1 MEKMKL
7 GEILL
12 KAGVVDELQLRS
24 ALAYQQK
31 WGGKLGKNLLEL
43 GFVTEEQLLKALSN
57 QLKLPAVDLKR
68 FRIPPGVLKVIPY
81 ETAKKLSVIPLGIK
95 EDGGKKF
102 LYLAMSDPT
111 DTEAISQIEFIS
123 KLPVRPVISTESA
136 IQRAIKYYYEGD
148 SEAFQDFKT
157 QVVFTERDRV
167 ITEKLMEQN
176 NDLMKKYPLE
186 KIVNAIFNL
195 LIKKKII
202 TEDELKELL
211 K

>member
-1 MEKMKL
+1 MVRVKL
-7 GEILL
+7 GEILI

-43 GFVTEEQLLKALSN
+43 GFITEEQLLKALSN

-68 FRIPPGVLKVIPY
+68 FKIPSGVLKVLPY
-81 ETAKKLSVIPLGIK
+81 ETVKKLSVIPLGIK
-95 EDGGKKF
+95 EEGGKKY
-102 LYLAMSDPT
+102 LYIAMSDPT
-111 DTEAISQIEFIS
+111 DTNAISHIEFIS
-123 KLPVRPVISTESA
+123 KLSVRPVISTESA

-157 QVVFTERDRV
+157 QVVFTEKDRV
-167 ITEKLMEQN
+167 LSEKFTEEQI
-176 NDLMKKYPLE
+176 DLTKNHSVE
-186 KIVNAIFNL
+186 KILNAIITL
-195 LIKKKII
+195 LFKKKII
-202 TEDELKELL
+202 SEEELKELL

>member
-1 MEKMKL
+1 MEKLKL

-57 QLKLPAVDLKR
+57 QLKLPAVDLKK
-68 FRIPPGVLKVIPY
+68 FRISPNVLKILPY
-81 ETAKKLSVIPLGIK
+81 DVVKKLSVIPLGIK
-95 EDGGKKF
+95 DEGGKKF
-102 LYLAMSDPT
+102 LYVAMSDPT

-123 KLPVRPVISTESA
+123 KFPVRPVISTDSA
-136 IQRAIKYYYEGD
+136 IQRAIRYYYEGD
-148 SEAFQDFKT
+148 SEAFQDYKT
-157 QVVFTERDRV
+157 QVVFTERDRLL
-167 ITEKLMEQN
+167 TERLMEEN
-176 NDLMKKYPLE
+176 EDLVKKYPVE
-186 KIVNAIFNL
+186 KLVQALFKL
-195 LIKKKII
+195 LLKKKII
-202 TEDELKELL
+202 TEDELKEFL

>member
-43 GFVTEEQLLKALSN
+43 GFITEEQLLKALST
-57 QLKLPAVDLKR
+57 QLKLPAVDLKK
-68 FRIPPGVLKVIPY
+68 FRISPGILKILPY
-81 ETAKKLSVIPLGIK
+81 EVVKKLCVIPLGVK
-95 EDGGKKF
+95 EEGGKKF
-102 LYLAMSDPT
+102 LYVAMSDPT
-111 DTEAISQIEFIS
+111 DVEVISQIEFIS
-123 KLPVRPVISTESA
+123 KLPVRPVISTDSA
-136 IQRAIKYYYEGD
+136 IQRAIRYYYEGD
-148 SEAFQDFKT
+148 SEAFEDFKT

-167 ITEKLMEQN
+167 LTEKFAEEN
-176 NDLMKKYPLE
+176 EDLFKRYPVE
-186 KIVNAIFNL
+186 KLVQGLFKL
-195 LIKKKII
+195 LLKKKII
-202 TEDELKELL
+202 TEDELQEFL

>member
-1 MEKMKL
+1 MKL

-43 GFVTEEQLLKALSN
+43 GFITEEQLLKALSN

-95 EDGGKKF
+95 EEGGKKF

-123 KLPVRPVISTESA
+123 KLAVRPVISTDSA

-157 QVVFTERDRV
+157 QVVFTERDKV
-167 ITEKLMEQN
+167 LTEKLMEQN

-186 KIVNAIFNL
+186 KIVNALFNL

-202 TEDELKELL
+202 TEDELKEFL

>member
-1 MEKMKL
+1 MEKLKL

-57 QLKLPAVDLKR
+57 QLKLPAVDLKK
-68 FRIPPGVLKVIPY
+68 FRISPNVLKILPY
-81 ETAKKLSVIPLGIK
+81 DVVKKLSVIPLGIK
-95 EDGGKKF
+95 DEGGKKF
-102 LYLAMSDPT
+102 LYVAMSDPT

-123 KLPVRPVISTESA
+123 KLPVRPVISTDSA
-136 IQRAIKYYYEGD
+136 IQRAIRYYYEGD
-148 SEAFQDFKT
+148 SEAFQDYKT
-157 QVVFTERDRV
+157 QVVFTERDRLL
-167 ITEKLMEQN
+167 TERLMEEN
-176 NDLMKKYPLE
+176 EDLVKKYPVE
-186 KIVNAIFNL
+186 KLVQALFKL
-195 LIKKKII
+195 LLKKKII
-202 TEDELKELL
+202 TEDELKEFL

>member
-1 MEKMKL
+1 MEKLKL

-57 QLKLPAVDLKR
+57 QLKLPAVDLKK
-68 FRIPPGVLKVIPY
+68 FRISPNVLKILPY
-81 ETAKKLSVIPLGIK
+81 DVVKKLSVIPLGIK
-95 EDGGKKF
+95 DEGGKKF
-102 LYLAMSDPT
+102 LYVAMSDPT

-123 KLPVRPVISTESA
+123 KLPVRPVISTDSA
-136 IQRAIKYYYEGD
+136 IQRAIRYYYEGD
-148 SEAFQDFKT
+148 SEAFQDYKT

-167 ITEKLMEQN
+167 LTERLMEEN
-176 NDLMKKYPLE
+176 EDLVKKYPVE
-186 KIVNAIFNL
+186 KLVQALFKL
-195 LIKKKII
+195 LLKKKII
-202 TEDELKELL
+202 TEDELKEFL